1 MTRRTPSPPSY
12 CGNRGA
18 PALADDICVVRPEGR
33 LDSANGSAFQK
44 NLLGLIDDGAR
55 KLLLDFSKLQYISSA
70 GLRVVLIAA
79 KRMESSGG
87 RIALCSLDRHVS
99 DVFEIS
105 GFSAILDIFSSYDEA
120 AARLS
125 AV

>member
-1 MTRRTPSPPSY
+1 M
-12 CGNRGA
+12 
-18 PALADDICVVRPEGR
+18 ADDICVVRPEGR

>member
-1 MTRRTPSPPSY
+1 M
-12 CGNRGA
+12 
-18 PALADDICVVRPEGR
+18 
-33 LDSANGSAFQK
+33 
-44 NLLGLIDDGAR
+44 
-55 KLLLDFSKLQYISSA
+55 
-70 GLRVVLIAA
+70 LIAA